1 MNALN
6 AEQSIA
12 TRKILQSL
20 EFLRTLDQD
29 MPIGA
34 AVAFLLVA
42 QGETKDSGIS
52 VTDIAKLG
60 EFALSTASRY
70 MNYLN
75 LKDRRG
81 NAGLELI
88 DDPRD
93 PEDDRRKVLKLTAQG
108 RRVVSQ
114 LTNIIVGG

>member
-6 AEQSIA
+6 AEQA
-12 TRKILQSL
+12 TSVRKIIQAL
-20 EFLRTLDQD
+20 ELLRTIDQD

-34 AVAFLLVA
+34 AVSFMLVA

-52 VTDIAKLG
+52 VTEMAKLG
-60 EFALSTASRY
+60 DFALSTASRY

-93 PEDDRRKVLKLTAQG
+93 PEDDRRKVLILSAKG